1 MLSFHKMRIEGF
13 ASIKYLEFDWGA
25 RERGITIISARN
37 GSGKSKLI
45 NALYWALFGD
55 SISGAVGMWEHIRPK
70 EYNGTLVEINFEKDG
85 EEYKIIRCFEYKG
98 KVEGRA
104 GKNGLFFYS
113 GGKLDPGRDK
123 KGVQSRINRLIS
135 YSKEL
140 FLNTVIFGQKQQRL
154 MDDKSSNK
162 KKFFEEAFEVTIF
175 QDAYTRA
182 NNLFS
187 KISGEFNSLQSEEK
201 ALKRDIANYKER
213 IEISKNLERSWHK
226 AHKEKIKSMLEN
238 IQDLE
243 QELEDSEDSK
253 NDSIWEYEDQLKK
266 LVEERGCYK
275 NVEKEY
281 NECQSDISR
290 LRTDISLDE
299 AAIKGCKKHIAVYT
313 KNIET
318 FPDVCEECGRPY
330 SKKDKEKATET
341 FRARID
347 GFNRDIKAYTLAREQ
362 HEKQL
367 LAKLERFSSLN
378 QMKKEYLDLLS
389 KISALENK
397 ILEAK
402 KDTKLAESLKSKI
415 EREKEKLIRVK
426 LERYEPEP
434 GTKIEDL
441 QSKLDSFTKKI
452 KVIRKKLVK
461 LQVEINRVN
470 FAKETFSNKGIKPWL
485 FNMLLEQVNSRLG
498 DYENLSGFKVVFWVD
513 MESANG
519 DIRVLVNRYGTEVPY
534 EDLSGGQQQLINLT
548 TIFAINEVVQE
559 TKPCALFIGDE
570 LFESLDTTNVEV
582 VANILQDKAQEKN
595 IFLVTHLLDFNIQN
609 SAIVRLENVNGFTT
623 LLS

>member
-70 EYNGTLVEINFEKDG
+70 EYKGTLVEINFEKDG

-154 MDDKSSNK
+154 MDDKSANK

-182 NNLFS
+182 NNLLS
-187 KISGEFNSLQSEEK
+187 KISGEFNSLQSEEE

-226 AHKEKIKSMLEN
+226 AHREKIKSMLEN

-253 NDSIWEYEDQLKK
+253 NDSIWEYGDKLKK
-266 LVEERGCYK
+266 LVEERECYK

-299 AAIKGCKKHIAVYT
+299 AAIKGCKKHIVVYT

-330 SKKDKEKATET
+330 TKKDKEKATET

-367 LAKLERFSSLN
+367 LAKVENLSSLN

-415 EREKEKLIRVK
+415 EREKEKLVRAK
-426 LERYEPEP
+426 HEKYEPEP

-470 FAKETFSNKGIKPWL
+470 FARETFSNKGIKPWL
-485 FNMLLEQVNSRLG
+485 FNMLLEQVNSRLE

-559 TKPCALFIGDE
+559 TKPCGLFIGDE

>member
-70 EYNGTLVEINFEKDG
+70 EYKGTLVEINFEKDG

-104 GKNGLFFYS
+104 GKNSLFFYS

-182 NNLFS
+182 NNLLS

-226 AHKEKIKSMLEN
+226 AHREKIKSMLEN

-253 NDSIWEYEDQLKK
+253 NDSIWEYGDKLKK
-266 LVEERGCYK
+266 LVEERECYK

-299 AAIKGCKKHIAVYT
+299 AAIKGCKKHIVVYT

-330 SKKDKEKATET
+330 TKKDKEKATET

-367 LAKLERFSSLN
+367 LAKVENLSSLN

-415 EREKEKLIRVK
+415 EREKEKLVRAK
-426 LERYEPEP
+426 HEKYEPEP

-470 FAKETFSNKGIKPWL
+470 FARETFSNKGIKPWL
-485 FNMLLEQVNSRLG
+485 FNMLLEQVNSRLE

-559 TKPCALFIGDE
+559 TKPCGLFIGDE

>member
-70 EYNGTLVEINFEKDG
+70 EYKGTLVEINFEKDG

-154 MDDKSSNK
+154 MDDKSANK

-182 NNLFS
+182 NNLLS
-187 KISGEFNSLQSEEK
+187 KISGEFNSLQSEEE

-226 AHKEKIKSMLEN
+226 AHREKIKSMLEN

-253 NDSIWEYEDQLKK
+253 NDSIWEYGDKLKK
-266 LVEERGCYK
+266 LVEERECYK

-299 AAIKGCKKHIAVYT
+299 AAIKGCKKHIVVYT

-330 SKKDKEKATET
+330 TKKDKEKATET

-367 LAKLERFSSLN
+367 LAKVENLSSLN

-415 EREKEKLIRVK
+415 EREKEKLVWAK
-426 LERYEPEP
+426 HEKYEPEP

-470 FAKETFSNKGIKPWL
+470 FARETFSNKGIKPWL
-485 FNMLLEQVNSRLG
+485 FNMLLEQVNSRLE

-559 TKPCALFIGDE
+559 TKPCGLFIGDE

>member
-70 EYNGTLVEINFEKDG
+70 EYKGTLVEINFEKDG

-154 MDDKSSNK
+154 MDDKSANK

-182 NNLFS
+182 NNLLS
-187 KISGEFNSLQSEEK
+187 KISGEFNSLQSEEE

-226 AHKEKIKSMLEN
+226 AHREKIKSMLEN

-253 NDSIWEYEDQLKK
+253 NDSIWEYGDKLKK
-266 LVEERGCYK
+266 LVEERECYK

-299 AAIKGCKKHIAVYT
+299 AAIKGCKKHIVVYT

-330 SKKDKEKATET
+330 TKKDKEKATET

-367 LAKLERFSSLN
+367 LAKVENLSSLN

-415 EREKEKLIRVK
+415 EREKEKLVRAK
-426 LERYEPEP
+426 HEKYEPEP

-470 FAKETFSNKGIKPWL
+470 FAREIFSNKGIKPWL
-485 FNMLLEQVNSRLG
+485 FNMLLEQVNSRLE

-559 TKPCALFIGDE
+559 TKPCGLFIGDE

>member
-70 EYNGTLVEINFEKDG
+70 EYKGTLVEINFEKDG

-154 MDDKSSNK
+154 MDDKSANK

-182 NNLFS
+182 NNLLS
-187 KISGEFNSLQSEEK
+187 KISGEFNSLQSEEE

-226 AHKEKIKSMLEN
+226 AHREKVKSMLEN

-253 NDSIWEYEDQLKK
+253 NDSIWEYGDKLKK
-266 LVEERGCYK
+266 LVEERECYK

-299 AAIKGCKKHIAVYT
+299 AAIKGCKKHIVVYT

-330 SKKDKEKATET
+330 TKKDKEKATET

-367 LAKLERFSSLN
+367 LAKVENLSSLN

-415 EREKEKLIRVK
+415 EREKEKLVRAK
-426 LERYEPEP
+426 HEKYEPEP

-470 FAKETFSNKGIKPWL
+470 FARETFSNKGIKPWL
-485 FNMLLEQVNSRLG
+485 FNMLLEQVNSRLE

-559 TKPCALFIGDE
+559 TKPCGLFIGDE

>member
-13 ASIKYLEFDWGA
+13 ASIKYMEFDWGA

-55 SISGAVGMWEHIRPK
+55 SISGAVAMWEHIRPK
-70 EYNGTLVEINFEKDG
+70 EYKGTLVEINFEKDG
-85 EEYKIIRCFEYKG
+85 KEYKIIRCFEYKG

-104 GKNGLFFYS
+104 GKSGLFFYEQ
-113 GGKLDPGRDK
+113 GKLDPGRDK
-123 KGVQSRINRLIS
+123 KGIQSRINRLIS

-154 MDDKSSNK
+154 MDDKSANK

-182 NNLFS
+182 NNLLS
-187 KISGEFNSLQSEEK
+187 KVSGEFNSLQSDEK

-213 IEISKNLERSWHK
+213 IEISKNLERSWNK
-226 AHKEKIKSMLEN
+226 AHREKIKSMLEN

-243 QELEDSEDSK
+243 QELEDSEDVK
-253 NDSIWEYEDQLKK
+253 NDSIWEYGDQLKK
-266 LVEERGCYK
+266 LVEEKECYK
-275 NVEKEY
+275 NVDKEY

-318 FPDVCEECGRPY
+318 FPDACEECGRPY
-330 SKKDKEKATET
+330 TKKDKEKATET

-347 GFNRDIKAYTLAREQ
+347 GFNRDIKAYTLAMEQ
-362 HEKQL
+362 HEKEL
-367 LAKLERFSSLN
+367 LAKVENLSSLN

-415 EREKEKLIRVK
+415 EREKEKLVRVK
-426 LERYEPEP
+426 HEKYEPEP

-441 QSKLDSFTKKI
+441 QSKLDRFTQKI

-485 FNMLLEQVNSRLG
+485 FNMLLEQVNSRLE

-559 TKPCALFIGDE
+559 TKPCGLFIGDE

>member
-1 MLSFHKMRIEGF
+1 MLSFHKMRVEGF

-70 EYNGTLVEINFEKDG
+70 EYKGTLVEINFEKDG

-154 MDDKSSNK
+154 MDDKSANK

-182 NNLFS
+182 NNLLS
-187 KISGEFNSLQSEEK
+187 KISGEFNSLQSEEE

-226 AHKEKIKSMLEN
+226 AHREKIKSMLEN

-253 NDSIWEYEDQLKK
+253 NDSIWEYGDKLKK
-266 LVEERGCYK
+266 LVEERECYK

-299 AAIKGCKKHIAVYT
+299 AAIKGCKKHIVVYT

-330 SKKDKEKATET
+330 TKKDKEKATET

-367 LAKLERFSSLN
+367 LAKVENLSSLN

-415 EREKEKLIRVK
+415 EREKEKLVRAK
-426 LERYEPEP
+426 HEKYEPEP

-470 FAKETFSNKGIKPWL
+470 FARETFSNKGIKPWL
-485 FNMLLEQVNSRLG
+485 FNMLLEQVNSRLE

-559 TKPCALFIGDE
+559 TKPCGLFIGDE

>member
-25 RERGITIISARN
+25 REMGITIISARN

-70 EYNGTLVEINFEKDG
+70 EYKGTLVEINFEKDG

-182 NNLFS
+182 NNLLS

-253 NDSIWEYEDQLKK
+253 NDSIWGYEDQLKK
-266 LVEERGCYK
+266 LVEERECYK

-318 FPDVCEECGRPY
+318 FPDVCGECGRPY
-330 SKKDKEKATET
+330 TKKDKEKATET

-367 LAKLERFSSLN
+367 LAKIENLSSLN

-485 FNMLLEQVNSRLG
+485 FNMLLEQVNSRLE

-559 TKPCALFIGDE
+559 TKPCGLFIGDE

>member
-70 EYNGTLVEINFEKDG
+70 EYKGTLVEINFEKDG

-154 MDDKSSNK
+154 MDDKSANK

-182 NNLFS
+182 NNLLS
-187 KISGEFNSLQSEEK
+187 KISGEFNSLQSEEE

-226 AHKEKIKSMLEN
+226 AHREKIKSMLEN

-253 NDSIWEYEDQLKK
+253 NDSIWEYGDKLKK
-266 LVEERGCYK
+266 LVEERECYK

-290 LRTDISLDE
+290 LRTDISLDG
-299 AAIKGCKKHIAVYT
+299 AAIKGCKKHIVVYT

-330 SKKDKEKATET
+330 TKKDKEKATET

-367 LAKLERFSSLN
+367 LAKVENLSSLN

-415 EREKEKLIRVK
+415 EREKEKLVRAK
-426 LERYEPEP
+426 HEKYEPEP

-470 FAKETFSNKGIKPWL
+470 FARETFSNKGIKPWL
-485 FNMLLEQVNSRLG
+485 FNMLLEQVNSRLE

-559 TKPCALFIGDE
+559 TKPCGLFIGDE

>member
-70 EYNGTLVEINFEKDG
+70 EYKGTLVEINFEKDG

-182 NNLFS
+182 NELL
-187 KISGEFNSLQSEEK
+187 GRLTRGFNSLQPEEK

-253 NDSIWEYEDQLKK
+253 NDSIWEYEAKLKK
-266 LVEERGCYK
+266 LVEERESYK

-313 KNIET
+313 KNSET

-330 SKKDKEKATET
+330 TKKDKEKATET

-347 GFNRDIKAYTLAREQ
+347 SFNRDIKAYTLAREQ

-367 LAKLERFSSLN
+367 LAKIENLSSLN

-415 EREKEKLIRVK
+415 EREKEKLVRVK
-426 LERYEPEP
+426 HEKYEPEP

-485 FNMLLEQVNSRLG
+485 FNMLLEQVNSRLE

-559 TKPCALFIGDE
+559 TKLCGLFIGDE